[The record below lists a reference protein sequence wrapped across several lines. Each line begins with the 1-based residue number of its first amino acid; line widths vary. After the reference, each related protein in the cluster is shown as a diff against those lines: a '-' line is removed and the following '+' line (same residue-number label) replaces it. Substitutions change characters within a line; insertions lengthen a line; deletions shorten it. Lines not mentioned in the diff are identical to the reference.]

1 MHGVYH
7 REAIVNSNRMDPR
20 ALERVGGPSWRKI
33 RPLFD
38 RVSDLLLSVSATAR
52 GELTTIYVKFLDQE
66 TQPQPYAVLWIKKAS
81 EMVLGLALPNDATS
95 PYFTQA
101 PRGYGYKGLT
111 KYVAIHED
119 DEIAPD
125 LTHWVQVAYAHV
137 AGSGRESGGA

>member
-1 MHGVYH
+1 MHGAYD
-7 REAIVNSNRMDPR
+7 REANVNTDRMDPR
-20 ALERVGGPSWRKI
+20 ALERVGGPSWRKM
-33 RPLFD
+33 RPLFN

-81 EMVLGLALPNDATS
+81 EMVLGLALPNEAT
-95 PYFTQA
+95 PPCFTPP

-111 KYVAIHED
+111 KYVAIHEN

-125 LTHWVQVAYAHV
+125 LTDWVQVAYAYV
-137 AGSGRESGGA
+137 AGTGREFGGA